1 MTGVH
6 DSSATP
12 WPFEDLVDRYELAY
26 RASEDALRDQRDRID
41 EMRGRAIT
49 LLSVAV
55 GVLAFLG
62 ERLFDN
68 GASRRLDTGWG
79 PFNSHAAVAVSVVS
93 FLVVVGSAVW
103 VWWPVTGSF
112 TLSGKQIII
121 EYIETTPTV
130 GKGEML
136 RDLALWNSIHVEANR
151 STLLQRQRAVA
162 WAMVRPRVAACDA
175 SSRCLGPRAMNQ
187 PKQPTP
193 PPPTPSRPDPGT
205 FDERGQPPSPPP
217 RPPS

>member
-1 MTGVH
+1 MTGGQG
-6 DSSATP
+6 SSATP
-12 WPFEDLVDRYELAY
+12 WPFEDFVDRYELAH

-62 ERLFDN
+62 ERLFDH

-79 PFNSHAAVAVSVVS
+79 PFNSHAAVVVSVAS
-93 FLVVVGSAVW
+93 FLVVVASAVW
-103 VWWPVTGSF
+103 VWWPVKGSF

-121 EYIETTPTV
+121 EYIETPPTV

-162 WAMVRPRVAACDA
+162 WAMVGLGLQLVMLLLAAWD
-175 SSRCLGPRAMNQ
+175 LVQ
-187 PKQPTP
+187 
-193 PPPTPSRPDPGT
+193 
-205 FDERGQPPSPPP
+205 
-217 RPPS
+217 

>member
-1 MTGVH
+1 MTEALG
-6 DSSATP
+6 SSGAP
-12 WPFEDLVDRYELAY
+12 WPFEDLVDRYEVAY

-62 ERLFDN
+62 ERLFDT

-79 PFNSHAAVAVSVVS
+79 PFNSHAAVALSVGA

-103 VWWPVTGSF
+103 VWRPVKGSF

-121 EYIETTPTV
+121 EYIEVTPSV

-151 STLLQRQRAVA
+151 LTLRHRQRAVA
-162 WAMVRPRVAACDA
+162 WAMVSLGLQLVMLLLAAWD
-175 SSRCLGPRAMNQ
+175 LVQ
-187 PKQPTP
+187 
-193 PPPTPSRPDPGT
+193 
-205 FDERGQPPSPPP
+205 
-217 RPPS
+217 